1 MDGMRTV
8 LRIVRRTLRASRLE
22 RLICCALGAL
32 IAVGE
37 CVVLGLGLLANKVVL
52 APKLGDVV
60 CAVLAGTP
68 QPPPS
73 PDVLTVVQGL
83 DIPFGWLALMLVPM
97 HLVSVVY
104 PDGRELQSVMVASG
118 SRRAC
123 WEGISLSILA
133 SMLAYWAGVAAV
145 CLIATL
151 ALGGELT
158 FDTSTWLTSICGFA
172 RETLTHGSV
181 RSGLP
186 VCIHA
191 RRVVRHG
198 PRAVRPLGRTRQK
211 RCIHP
216 GCSLGLRVA
225 LRDAPPPHGQP
236 HDGLAQRGVR
246 GPGPDRDRVRRIRT
260 GHRAMGIRRAV
271 RDRLACGGGRR
282 GNDRLHKGRAEGGSG
297 MSYLDVRQISKQIRD
312 DVILDGIS
320 LACELGEVV
329 GLEG

>member
-8 LRIVRRTLRASRLE
+8 LRIVRRTLRASRFE

-186 VCIHA
+186 VCIST
-191 RRVVRHG
+191 
-198 PRAVRPLGRTRQK
+198 L
-211 RCIHP
+211 
-216 GCSLGLRVA
+216 VA
-225 LRDAPPPHGQP
+225 SCAMA
-236 HDGLAQRGVR
+236 LAQCALSAALDRNVAFTLAAALVCASLFVMHPLLMGNLMMASRSAEFVAQ
-246 GPGPDRDRVRRIRT
+246 GPIEAEFGAYAPGIELWVSAMLSAIVSLAAAVVGGMIVSTRDVLREDRV
-260 GHRAMGIRRAV
+260 
-271 RDRLACGGGRR
+271 
-282 GNDRLHKGRAEGGSG
+282 
-297 MSYLDVRQISKQIRD
+297 
-312 DVILDGIS
+312 
-320 LACELGEVV
+320 
-329 GLEG
+329 